1 MIRTQRGGLQ
11 WLAPDSLRAR
21 ILLLMVLVA
30 LPGIASVVGS
40 TLRERAHAI
49 AMAQA
54 QLSMRVRYVL
64 ARESEA
70 TLVARQFLVGIAN
83 LPALRGGDRDL
94 CAERMAQLL
103 SGGGMFVNLSLYDG
117 NGLLVCSAGVDTGFR
132 IGEPSMR
139 ALFQRALTTPELSI
153 GDYRPGMA
161 GNPGF
166 LDYALMLPAQGR
178 VSGVLVA
185 SYPLLLALQAPAE
198 PGAETPP
205 ADTAVMLVSPDGLVA
220 AQSPAVGAVGTRLP
234 DAGLYTSLTQPSA
247 DADGTAVRVVAG
259 ADRRSYALAA
269 VRRASGEVRGYL
281 AASIPDAALLAPLN
295 QRLARDLGVITLIL
309 SAIGLVAVTGSEV
322 LVVRRVKSLLTVTH
336 RITAGDLGA
345 RTPVFE
351 KRGELAVLEIAFND
365 MADHVQA
372 QVDSINALNRT
383 YAMLTAINAAIFHI
397 RDRDALIGEAC
408 RIAVEVG
415 GYCAA
420 CIYLADADAT
430 QARPVAHMGRCESAF
445 AGSVVDLE
453 QLTARRGDPVS
464 GLLDAVVAEA
474 RGGQALVPATHGAE
488 PCSGCGAE
496 MVFALCVAGRAIGAL
511 ALISSAAAA
520 FTDTAELELLRQLA
534 ADTALGLDT
543 IQKEQR
549 IARLTRVQA
558 VLSEI
563 NGALLRTQR
572 AGDIADDTCR
582 IAVQTG
588 GFVAACMIRL
598 DPHGA
603 KAYVAGHAGAAP
615 AYFDA
620 MAANLAS
627 ADASDVSPLCAA
639 LRTGNHCI
647 EQDSVPAG
655 IRRFDPVLVACGV
668 GAVAAFPLRSEGQV
682 AGALLLWSAT
692 THAFDD
698 EEVVLLRQL
707 VADAGLGLD
716 HIGQRALVYR
726 LSNFDRLT
734 GLPNRSLFEDRAAQT
749 LSRAP
754 RLRRV
759 AAVLSIRVAGLRKTN
774 SEFGLAGGDQMLTQ
788 VAAYLNQAVRP
799 GDTVARLGDN
809 EFGVLLAEVASVEE
823 ASVIAGQI
831 ISECPRE
838 VRLADKRIAT
848 GVSMGVSIFPL
859 DGADIA
865 TLIRNAELALSHSQA
880 SPRRNFAFYSA
891 TLDQQARQRHHME
904 TELSGAIERNE
915 LSLVYQPVVRIA
927 DRAIIGAETLLRW
940 DSRSLGP
947 VSPSVFVPLA
957 EQSGMIEAIGS
968 WVVRSAFSQHVAWS
982 ARIGGDF
989 RLSVNVSPRQLRSL
1003 DFLEVV
1009 RQHLQQTGLDPRRS
1023 LLCIEIT
1030 ESELMDDIDAS
1041 LQVLNRLKSLGM
1053 HVSIDDFGTGYSS
1066 LSYIRRLPVDNVKI
1080 DTSFVREIATNANAK
1095 GLVASIVAMA
1105 HSLDLAVV
1113 AEGVE
1118 TQTQFDVLAEMGCD
1132 AAQGYLFSRPVPA
1145 AQFEQLLADAGRDR
1159 DALNT
1164 LQ

>member
-1 MIRTQRGGLQ
+1 VIRTQRGGLS
-11 WLAPDSLRAR
+11 WLAPASLRAR

-30 LPGIASVVGS
+30 LPGIASVVGA

-49 AMAQA
+49 ATARA
-54 QLSMRVRYVL
+54 QLATQVRFAL
-64 ARESEA
+64 AREGEA
-70 TLVARQFLVGIAN
+70 TSAARQFLVGIAN
-83 LPALRGGDRDL
+83 LPALRGGDRSL

-103 SGGGMFVNLSLYDG
+103 SGGGMFVNLSLYDP
-117 NGLLVCSAGVDTGFR
+117 NGLLICSAGVDAGFQV
-132 IGEPSMR
+132 GERGMR
-139 ALFQRALTTPELSI
+139 AHFKRALTTPELSI
-153 GDYRPGMA
+153 GDYRPGLA

-166 LDYALMLPAQGR
+166 LDYALALAEQGR
-178 VSGVLVA
+178 VRGVLVA
-185 SYPLLLALQAPAE
+185 SYPLSLSLQAPLDTDAAPSL
-198 PGAETPP
+198 PG
-205 ADTAVMLVSPDGLVA
+205 TAVTLISPDGLVA
-220 AQSPAVGAVGTRLP
+220 AQSPAGGAVGKRLP
-234 DAGLYTSLTQPSA
+234 VAGLYALLTPPA
-247 DADGTAVRVVAG
+247 DADVAAVRVVLA
-259 ADRRSYALAA
+259 ADRRSYAFTA
-269 VRRASGEVRGYL
+269 VRRPSGEVRGYL
-281 AASIPDAALLAPLN
+281 AASIPEAALLAPLN
-295 QRLARDLGVITLIL
+295 QRLLRDLASIALML
-309 SAIGLVAVTGSEV
+309 AAIGLVAVVGSEV
-322 LVVRRVKSLLTVTH
+322 LVVRRVKSLLAVT
-336 RITAGDLGA
+336 RKIAAGDLGA

-351 KRGELAVLEIAFND
+351 RHGELAVLEIAFNQ
-365 MADHVQA
+365 MADHVQV

-397 RDRDALIGEAC
+397 RDRDALISEAC

-420 CIYLADADAT
+420 CIYLAAT
-430 QARPVAHMGRCESAF
+430 DSTLARPAAHAGRCRSAF
-445 AGSVVDLE
+445 VGSAVNLE
-453 QLTARRGDPVS
+453 RITARRDDPVS
-464 GLLDAVVAEA
+464 GALDAVVAEA
-474 RGGQALVPATHGAE
+474 RGGQAMIPAAQGAE
-488 PCSGCGAE
+488 PCPGCGSE
-496 MVFALCVAGRAIGAL
+496 RVFALRVAGRAIGAL

-520 FTDTAELELLRQLA
+520 FADAAELELLRQLA
-534 ADTALGLDT
+534 ADTALGLET
-543 IQKEQR
+543 IEKEER

-572 AGDIADDTCR
+572 AGDMAVDTCR

-598 DPHGA
+598 DPHSA
-603 KAYVAGHAGAAP
+603 KACVAGHAGAAP

-620 MAANLAS
+620 MAANLAT
-627 ADASDVSPLCAA
+627 ADEADVSVLCGA
-639 LRTGNHCI
+639 LRTGNHSI
-647 EQDSVPAG
+647 EQDTAPAG

-682 AGALLLWSAT
+682 AGALVLWST
-692 THAFDD
+692 TAHAFDD
-698 EEVVLLRQL
+698 EEVALLRQL

-734 GLPNRSLFEDRAAQT
+734 GLPNRSLFEDRATQT

-759 AAVLSIRVAGLRKTN
+759 AAVLSIRVVGLRKTN

-823 ASVIAGQI
+823 ASAIAGQI

-838 VRLADKRIAT
+838 VRLADRSIAT

-891 TLDQQARQRHHME
+891 KLDQQARQRHHME

-915 LSLVYQPVVRIA
+915 LSLVYQPIVRIA
-927 DRAIIGAETLLRW
+927 DRAIVGAEALLRW
-940 DSRSLGP
+940 ESRSLGV

-957 EQSGMIEAIGS
+957 EQTGMIEAIGS
-968 WVVRSAFSQHVAWS
+968 WVVRTAFSQHVAWS
-982 ARIGGDF
+982 ARMDNDF

-1003 DFLEVV
+1003 DFLDVV

-1041 LQVLNRLKSLGM
+1041 VLVLNRLKSMGM

-1080 DTSFVREIATNANAK
+1080 DTSFVREIATNTSAK
-1095 GLVASIVAMA
+1095 GLVSSIVAMA
-1105 HSLDLAVV
+1105 HSLNLAVV

-1118 TQTQFDVLAEMGCD
+1118 TQTQLDVLAEMGCD
-1132 AAQGYLFSRPVPA
+1132 VAQGYLFSRPVPA
-1145 AQFEQLLADAGRDR
+1145 AQFEQLLAHAGPDR
-1159 DALNT
+1159 HAAST